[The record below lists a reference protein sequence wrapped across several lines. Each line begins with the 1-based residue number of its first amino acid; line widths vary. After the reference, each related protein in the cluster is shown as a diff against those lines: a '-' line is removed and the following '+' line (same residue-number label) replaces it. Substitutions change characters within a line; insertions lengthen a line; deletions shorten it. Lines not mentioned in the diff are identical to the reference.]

1 VTNPSS
7 QDLLDRLL
15 LLHPKLIDLSLG
27 RMERLLSA
35 LGNPEKQCPP
45 IIHIA
50 GTNGK
55 GSTLAYIRAMLE
67 ADGKRVC
74 AYTSPHLVDFH
85 ERIYL
90 AGAPIT
96 EQALA
101 GYLNDCETANDGH
114 PITFFEIT
122 TAAAFLAFR
131 DCPAD
136 YLLLEVGLGGRL
148 DATNVTDSLI
158 SVITPISIDHQ
169 EFLGSDLADIAG
181 EKAGIIKAKQTVI
194 CAPQPPKVLER
205 IEAQATRMQSQLSL
219 GDRDWFANRENGRL
233 LFETHILEAYT
244 DPSTAS
250 SSNTYTG
257 LRDYALP
264 NLVGQHQ
271 ITNAGTALAVADYL
285 SISET
290 AREQGLGRANW
301 PARLQ
306 ALTQGKWVR
315 ELRKQLPKAEIWLDG
330 GHNEAAAGAI
340 SDWAQERQTA
350 VPAPLHVIC
359 GMLKT
364 KANGAFMQQIAQ
376 LKRTCS
382 VTLHAISIPNQANSL
397 TATEL
402 AQSATDKDLSA
413 KAYDSLDQAIASIKD
428 HDARILICGSL
439 YLAGDV
445 LRRNAN

>member
-1 VTNPSS
+1 MTNPSS

-15 LLHPKLIDLSLG
+15 LLHPKLIDLSLE
-27 RMERLLSA
+27 RMERLLRA
-35 LGNPEKQCPP
+35 LGNPEKACPP

-74 AYTSPHLVDFH
+74 TYTSPHLVEFH

-90 AGAPIT
+90 AGAHISEP
-96 EQALA
+96 ALA
-101 GYLNDCETANDGH
+101 GYLHDCEVANNGH

-169 EFLGSDLADIAG
+169 EFLGSSLADIAG
-181 EKAGIIKAKQTVI
+181 EKAGIIKQNQTVI
-194 CAPQPPKVLER
+194 CAPQPPEVLER
-205 IEAQATRMQSQLSL
+205 IDAQATRMKSRVRL
-219 GDRDWFANRENGRL
+219 GERDWFSFRENGRL
-233 LFETHILEAYT
+233 LFETHGNSTST
-244 DPSTAS
+244 DLGT
-250 SSNTYTG
+250 TFTG
-257 LRDYALP
+257 LRDYPLP
-264 NLVGQHQ
+264 NLVGDHQ
-271 ITNAGTALAVADYL
+271 VTNAGTALAVADCL

-290 AREQGLGRANW
+290 AREQGLAHVTW

-306 ALTQGKWVR
+306 SLSQGKWVR
-315 ELRKQLPKAEIWLDG
+315 DIQMRLPKSEIWLDG
-330 GHNEAAAGAI
+330 GHNEAAASAI
-340 SDWAQERQTA
+340 SDWAQSRQAAT
-350 VPAPLHVIC
+350 PAPLHVIC

-364 KANGAFMQQIAQ
+364 KASQAFMEQIAG
-376 LKRTCS
+376 LNKTCKVS
-382 VTLHAISIPNQANSL
+382 LHAIAIPNQANSIS
-397 TATEL
+397 AVDL
-402 AQSATDKDLSA
+402 AQSARDKSLPA
-413 KAYDSLDQAIASIKD
+413 QAHESLDQAIASIP
-428 HDARILICGSL
+428 HEDARILICGSL
-439 YLAGDV
+439 YLAGEI
-445 LRRNAN
+445 LRRNET